1 VVVLGETM
9 MTTITF
15 TMNTT
20 VATTIV
26 GARDGDTVIA
36 RVEAEAGPGAEAAVA
51 EAEEAAEAAVA
62 AEAAAAEAAAAAG
75 GDRTGDPLISKP
87 KQPPDSTAAKYP
99 SGTRGPW

>member
-1 VVVLGETM
+1 M

-51 EAEEAAEAAVA
+51 EAEEAAEAA
-62 AEAAAAEAAAAAG
+62 AAEAAAAAG

>member
-1 VVVLGETM
+1 M

-51 EAEEAAEAAVA
+51 EAEEAAV
-62 AEAAAAEAAAAAG
+62 AAG